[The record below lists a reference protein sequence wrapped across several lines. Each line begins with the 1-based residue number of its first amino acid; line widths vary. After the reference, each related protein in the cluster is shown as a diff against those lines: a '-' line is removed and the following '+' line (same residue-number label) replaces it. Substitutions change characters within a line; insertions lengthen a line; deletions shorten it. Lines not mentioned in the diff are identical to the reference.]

1 MSKDKKQ
8 TIRILQVIILIL
20 TIINTLWL
28 CGIVYSWNKFQASNN
43 KVLSTNSENNIY
55 LNKRISCLE
64 GNKADCEK

>member
-8 TIRILQVIILIL
+8 TITILQVIILIL

-28 CGIVYSWNKFQASNN
+28 CGIVYSWNQFQVSNN
-43 KVLSTNSENNIY
+43 KVLSTNSENNIH